1 MWRSAG
7 VRHLQ
12 SPSGAEP
19 HPILIVDDDPG
30 ALNSLRFLL
39 ESEGYSVRAFAG
51 GAELLH
57 DLLTGP
63 ARGRPGCLIL
73 DFKMPGMDGLAV
85 YHQLRQLK
93 FDTPVIL
100 MTGHPDPSIAV
111 RAKAAGLSLIEKPL
125 SQDMLLSAVRAA
137 RADEMR
143 ISP

>member
-1 MWRSAG
+1 MQVATG
-7 VRHLQ
+7 L
-12 SPSGAEP
+12 EP
-19 HPILIVDDDPG
+19 RPILIVDDDPG

-63 ARGRPGCLIL
+63 TRSKPGCLIL

-85 YHQLRQLK
+85 YSQLRQME

-111 RAKAAGLSLIEKPL
+111 RARAVGLSLIEKPL

-137 RADEMR
+137 RGPDLR